1 MTSQSGNSTGKLAT
15 NSKKEV
21 FIPSSS
27 KPMSA
32 ERAARF
38 LDTQEEFL
46 ESLAIRPERNKKE
59 YEEKR
64 KSSILPN

>member
-1 MTSQSGNSTGKLAT
+1 MISQNKDNPSKFAANSNKNVPRSIG
-15 NSKKEV
+15 E
-21 FIPSSS
+21 

-46 ESLAIRPERNKKE
+46 ESLALRPERSKNE
-59 YEEKR
+59 YEK
-64 KSSILPN
+64 K